1 MKEAIE
7 QVESLVGWK
16 PQEAFCDK
24 GYRGTTR
31 LFSDVKVHLSGRRK
45 RISSRSLRKWLKRR
59 SAIEPIIG
67 HLKHDHRMD
76 RNYLKGKVG
85 DKMNALL
92 AGSGFNIRKLLRAF
106 LFPILEWLFE
116 MNIDQNRQLLLF
128 PAGTLAE
135 KT

>member
-1 MKEAIE
+1 M
-7 QVESLVGWK
+7 
-16 PQEAFCDK
+16 
-24 GYRGTTR
+24 
-31 LFSDVKVHLSGRRK
+31 
-45 RISSRSLRKWLKRR
+45 RKWLKRR

-106 LFPILEWLFE
+106 VFPILEWLFGI
-116 MNIDQNRQLLLF
+116 NINQNLRSWLF
-128 PAGTLAE
+128 PTLTMAA